1 MSKNVEAVV
10 IEWLDSITTGW
21 SISGAKP
28 TTTPDQFILVSR
40 TGGPREAMV
49 LDRAEI
55 LIEVYHKDSQITA
68 SDMANEIA
76 DRIIELEAYEAD
88 LTHADINSVVSLA
101 DTLTQYYRYQVY
113 CDVYL
118 RR

>member
-1 MSKNVEAVV
+1 MSKNVEVVV
-10 IEWLDSITTGW
+10 IDWLESITTGW
-21 SISGAKP
+21 DVSGSKP
-28 TTTPDQFILVSR
+28 TSLPDQFILVNR
-40 TGGPREAMV
+40 TGGPREAIV

-55 LIEVYHKDSQITA
+55 LIEVYHKDSQLTA
-68 SDMANEIA
+68 SDLANEIA
-76 DRIIELEAYEAD
+76 DKIVELEAYEENI
-88 LTHADINSVVSLA
+88 THADINSVVSLA

>member
-1 MSKNVEAVV
+1 MSKNVEVVV
-10 IEWLDSITTGW
+10 IDWLASITSDW
-21 SISGAKP
+21 NVSAAKP
-28 TTTPDQFILVSR
+28 TSLPDRFILVSR

-55 LIEVYHKDSQITA
+55 LIEVYHKDSQEDA
-68 SDMANEIA
+68 SEQANIIA
-76 DRIIELEAYEAD
+76 DRIVELEAYEAD
-88 LTHADINSVVSLA
+88 VTHADINSVVSLA

-113 CDVYL
+113 ADVYL